1 MDLEMLIEKTLESK
15 EVIESKRPKAEEV
28 KYEIVKELVSVEV
41 SKNWDIVMA
50 LVKWGDKE
58 PKYEIRRWKKDGTAG
73 KGVTFTKDQLKEFV
87 KIIKESD
94 FDL

>member
-1 MDLEMLIEKTLESK
+1 MDLEKLIENTLDSK
-15 EVIESKRPKAEEV
+15 ESIEKKGVKVQEV
-28 KYEIVKELVSVEV
+28 KYEIVKELARIEV

-73 KGVTFTKDQLKEFV
+73 KGVTFTENQIKELIE
-87 KIIKESD
+87 IIKEND
-94 FDL
+94 FNL